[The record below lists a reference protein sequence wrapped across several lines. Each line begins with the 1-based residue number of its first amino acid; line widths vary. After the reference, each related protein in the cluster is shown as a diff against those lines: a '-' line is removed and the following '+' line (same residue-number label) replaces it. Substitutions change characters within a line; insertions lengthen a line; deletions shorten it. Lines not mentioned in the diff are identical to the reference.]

1 MRKIHIP
8 LSQQMQ
14 TGVAHSLYLT
24 SVNSRQQISCLSFGQ
39 ETVMSGARITQ
50 ANMLLMHRIAGPAA
64 LAGQNNT
71 ISGSWGHI
79 THYIPGM

>member
-14 TGVAHSLYLT
+14 TGAAHSLYLT

-39 ETVMSGARITQ
+39 EMVMSDAQITQ
-50 ANMLLMHRIAGPAA
+50 AKHVID
-64 LAGQNNT
+64 
-71 ISGSWGHI
+71 I
-79 THYIPGM
+79 TG